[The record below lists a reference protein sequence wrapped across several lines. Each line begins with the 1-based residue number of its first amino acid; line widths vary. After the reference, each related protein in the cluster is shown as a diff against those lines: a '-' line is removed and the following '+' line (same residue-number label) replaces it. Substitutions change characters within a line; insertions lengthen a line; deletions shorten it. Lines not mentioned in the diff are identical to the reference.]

1 MAEKNV
7 TVLKDLLV
15 KAVKAMEGLEEGNDS
30 KMARPVESSSNQCSS
45 STAHTKQK
53 WSDYFQMCMARSA
66 RPRLRIARET
76 SPAKS
81 DVAVP

>member
-1 MAEKNV
+1 M
-7 TVLKDLLV
+7 TVVKDLLV
-15 KAVKAMEGLEEGNDS
+15 KAVKAMEGLEEGDDS

-45 STAHTKQK
+45 STSSTYKQK

-66 RPRLRIARET
+66 LPRQRIPRET

>member
-7 TVLKDLLV
+7 TVVKDLLV
-15 KAVKAMEGLEEGNDS
+15 KAVKAMEGLEEGDDS

-45 STAHTKQK
+45 STYKTEMERLFPNVYGKKRA
-53 WSDYFQMCMARSA
+53 
-66 RPRLRIARET
+66 RLRIARET
-76 SPAKS
+76 SLAKS